1 MVQDGHAEHPWSVYS
16 TIGAKFGITGQ
27 AVYGILK
34 RYNALWIMEQRNDM
48 NPFNW
53 DEEQMKEARQAFIAL
68 PFLLVLYFLISIV
81 C

>member
-1 MVQDGHAEHPWSVYS
+1 
-16 TIGAKFGITGQ
+16 
-27 AVYGILK
+27 
-34 RYNALWIMEQRNDM
+34 MEQRNDM